1 MTDSLYGKKGSSADD
16 AHAGSAL
23 LTNEV
28 GLHARPSVKL
38 TQLAKRF
45 GASIEFALDPAG
57 PWVDAK
63 SPVKV
68 MRYKAAKGAT
78 LHFRTRGADATEALA
93 AILALVRRGFDTE
106 GEDTPRQAED

>member
-1 MTDSLYGKKGSSADD
+1 MN
-16 AHAGSAL
+16 HAGHENSGASHWSL
-23 LTNEV
+23 GSVQLTNEV

-45 GASIEFALDPAG
+45 GADIEFALDASG

-68 MRYKAAKGAT
+68 MRFKAAKGVT
-78 LHFRTRGADATEALA
+78 LHFRATGADARQALT
-93 AILALVRRGFDTE
+93 AILALIAGGFE
-106 GEDTPRQAED
+106 GDVDGAARQEEG

>member
-1 MTDSLYGKKGSSADD
+1 MTDSPHGKKGVPANDSHS
-16 AHAGSAL
+16 GSAL

-28 GLHARPSVKL
+28 GLHARPSVRL

-78 LHFRTRGADATEALA
+78 LHFRTRGADAMQALA
-93 AILALVRRGFDTE
+93 AILALVQRGFE
-106 GEDTPRQAED
+106 AED